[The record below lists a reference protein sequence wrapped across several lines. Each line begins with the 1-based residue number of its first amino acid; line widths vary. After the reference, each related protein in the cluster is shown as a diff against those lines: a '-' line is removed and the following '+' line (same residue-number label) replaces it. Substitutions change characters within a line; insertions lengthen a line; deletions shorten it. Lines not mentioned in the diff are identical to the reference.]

1 MSGRVLSVVIPS
13 ASSQSARR
21 DGREHDGRVHGGAGR
36 LRAEH
41 GLSQTDL
48 YQEADL
54 HRTQIGRV
62 ENADVEPRL
71 MTLVI
76 IADTL
81 GVSLDDLVRGLPVP
95 KERKPPPL
103 PKRTRPKRASS

>member
-1 MSGRVLSVVIPS
+1 MAESTM
-13 ASSQSARR
+13 AEFMAER
-21 DGREHDGRVHGGAGR
+21 DAYLKGFADNIRR